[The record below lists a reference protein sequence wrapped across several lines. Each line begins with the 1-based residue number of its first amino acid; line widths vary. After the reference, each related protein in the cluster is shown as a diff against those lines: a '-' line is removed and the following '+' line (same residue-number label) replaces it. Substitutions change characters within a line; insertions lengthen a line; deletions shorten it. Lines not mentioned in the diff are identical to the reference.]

1 MLVGIFLV
9 PVWVCFGEA
18 RALSSARRRLLPAV
32 LARVCL
38 RRGSLCGC
46 GMVVFVFSVGMRGC
60 AVLVCILLVRVPLV
74 RLMSSLIC
82 GLF

>member
-1 MLVGIFLV
+1 
-9 PVWVCFGEA
+9 
-18 RALSSARRRLLPAV
+18 
-32 LARVCL
+32 
-38 RRGSLCGC
+38 
-46 GMVVFVFSVGMRGC
+46 MVVFVFSVGMRGC